1 MSHLQTHGPRMH
13 PVRTGERVWHCAE
26 CHELVSVD
34 EVVEHAGAMAEQASQ
49 DLAVMRREREG
60 GTGE

>member
-1 MSHLQTHGPRMH
+1 
-13 PVRTGERVWHCAE
+13 VWHCAE